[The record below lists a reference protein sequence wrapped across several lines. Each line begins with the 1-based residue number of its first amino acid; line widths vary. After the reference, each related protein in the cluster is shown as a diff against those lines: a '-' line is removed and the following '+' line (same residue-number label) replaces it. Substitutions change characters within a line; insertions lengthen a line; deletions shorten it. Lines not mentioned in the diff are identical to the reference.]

1 MYEVFLECI
10 DQGTLPLS
18 CRRAILTLI
27 PKKGVLGCLKIWQLA
42 SLICVDFK
50 ILSKSLTNRLTKYN
64 MASVIHMDQ
73 TFCVPKRTI
82 FDNLFLMRDMIT
94 VAKMHNLD
102 IGLLSLD
109 QEKAFDRVDHQYLF
123 KTLEAFGFGPYFVSL
138 IKMLYN
144 EVYSMLKINGSLTRP
159 FSVSREI
166 RQGCPLSGLL
176 YAISIEPLLVS
187 LRRQLSGF
195 NILSDPSVDSVKLT
209 AYADDITVVIKG
221 SEDVTSLISSLNKY
235 QQASSARINWEKC
248 ASLLLGDWQADQR
261 WF

>member
-1 MYEVFLECI
+1 M
-10 DQGTLPLS
+10 S

-27 PKKGVLGCLKIWQLA
+27 PKKGDLGSLKNWRPV

-50 ILSKSLTNRLTKYN
+50 ILSKSLTNRLKKY

-102 IGLLSLD
+102 IGFLSLD

-144 EVYSMLKINGSLTRP
+144 EIYSMLKINGSLTRP
-159 FSVSREI
+159 FSVTRGI
-166 RQGCPLSGLL
+166 RQRCPLSGLL

-187 LRRQLSGF
+187 LRKELSGF
-195 NILSDPSVDSVKLT
+195 NISSAPSVNSVKLT
-209 AYADDITVVIKG
+209 AYADDFVTIVIK
-221 SEDVTSLISSLNKY
+221 T
-235 QQASSARINWEKC
+235 
-248 ASLLLGDWQADQR
+248 QR
-261 WF
+261 MLQN